1 MTGYP
6 VIFPDEIREIMNGSL
21 LSRLPIN
28 LDQAEIV
35 AGSTLT
41 PLPWVD
47 EMAIFLR

>member
-1 MTGYP
+1 MTAEP
-6 VIFPDEIREIMNGSL
+6 SLSRTEVREIVNGSP
-21 LSRLPIN
+21 SSGLPIN

-35 AGSTLT
+35 AGSTFT